1 MAFHEQVQLRHVKGI
16 SATGQEVGSPAM
28 AREADDDMIEQT
40 IKDIREQLRTINIVS
55 FSGGKDSSATLEL
68 VFEAL
73 KGTGKRLVIVTSDTM
88 MEIPFYQQ
96 YVDGVRD
103 RIADFIKREH
113 IDASLALVRPA
124 AEHSF
129 WVSVLGKGYPAAHM
143 GFRWCTGVLK
153 IDPITYFTK
162 KLVAGQDYMVFVGV
176 RRAESEL
183 RAKIYQKK
191 DYKPNHFAPILD
203 WSTADVWTYL
213 LTEACPWG
221 THEELVKVYRY
232 SSDECVYGEKQAVCI
247 GNARYG
253 CWACPLQKSTQLE
266 MIAHHTNDNRYRL
279 LREFKEILV
288 NMANQTA
295 FRSRIRRNGEEGAG
309 PFLVEVRKQLF
320 HLLKELE
327 LKTGWALVKSDE
339 EALIFK
345 YWEAEQGIH
354 NVACADQPM
363 LWPATDIGTTQCGV
377 EV

>member
-1 MAFHEQVQLRHVKGI
+1 
-16 SATGQEVGSPAM
+16 
-28 AREADDDMIEQT
+28 MIDQT
-40 IKDIREQLRTINIVS
+40 INDIRAQLRTINIVS

-68 VFEAL
+68 VFSAL
-73 KGTGKRLVIVTSDTM
+73 QGTGKRLVIVTSDTM
-88 MEIPFYQQ
+88 MEIPFYQE
-96 YVDGVRD
+96 YVDGVRE
-103 RIADFIKREH
+103 RIQDFIDHERIE
-113 IDASLALVRPA
+113 ASLATVRPPA
-124 AEHSF
+124 ASSF

-153 IDPITYFTK
+153 IDPITEFTK
-162 KLVAGQDYMVFVGV
+162 KLTSGQDYMVFVGV

-203 WSTADVWTYL
+203 WSTEDVWTYL
-213 LTEACPWG
+213 LTESCPWG

-266 MIAHHTNDNRYRL
+266 MIAHYTNDNRYRL
-279 LREFKEILV
+279 LLEYKEILV
-288 NMANQTA
+288 NMANQSA

-320 HLLKELE
+320 HLLKDLE
-327 LKTGWALVKSDE
+327 RKTGWELIKPE
-339 EALIFK
+339 EEMLIFQ
-345 YWEAEQGIH
+345 YWKAEKDVH
-354 NVACADQPM
+354 NVACPDQP
-363 LWPATDIGTTQCGV
+363 LLFPVGAEECA
-377 EV
+377 